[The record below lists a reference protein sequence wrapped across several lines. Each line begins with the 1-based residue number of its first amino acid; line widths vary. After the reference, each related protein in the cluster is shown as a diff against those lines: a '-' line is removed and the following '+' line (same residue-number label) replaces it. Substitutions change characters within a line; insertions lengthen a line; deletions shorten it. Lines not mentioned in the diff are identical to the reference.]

1 MEEKKTKSQTLPGIT
16 FTGNITVKGDMF
28 NIHDNEHVHVNIN
41 KQPEQIVEDN
51 EYVDLV
57 FFDNKHFG
65 TMERQNKLRCVLKK
79 VLPRMDADNG
89 RDWIAVYIAYHYF
102 MNREFIMKGYADF
115 FADIEG
121 LLPGILTK
129 VNKDYDKGD
138 KRYKTYTELL
148 ASETTKWFI
157 LSECLPPFNEWRSK
171 KYNYAVDDNRK
182 NRIQDIVRDIY
193 TEMKN
198 I

>member
-1 MEEKKTKSQTLPGIT
+1 
-16 FTGNITVKGDMF
+16 
-28 NIHDNEHVHVNIN
+28 
-41 KQPEQIVEDN
+41 
-51 EYVDLV
+51 
-57 FFDNKHFG
+57 
-65 TMERQNKLRCVLKK
+65 
-79 VLPRMDADNG
+79 MDADNG

-138 KRYKTYTELL
+138 KRYKAYTELL

-182 NRIQDIVRDIY
+182 NRIQDMVRDIY